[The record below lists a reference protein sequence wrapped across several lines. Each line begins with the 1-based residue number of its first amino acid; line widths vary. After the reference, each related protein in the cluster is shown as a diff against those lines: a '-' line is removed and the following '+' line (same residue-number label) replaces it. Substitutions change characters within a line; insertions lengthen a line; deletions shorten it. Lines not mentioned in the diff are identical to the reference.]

1 MNNEKNIPLKAGV
14 MGFPISHSL
23 SPRLHNYWI
32 SKYKINGFYEAMEIR
47 AECLS
52 EALTRLREL
61 NFIGVNLTLPL
72 KEEALS
78 LVDNIDPVAQR
89 IGAIN
94 TIKIRADGSL
104 YGMNSDAF
112 GFLEN
117 LKESVPASLRT
128 IYQSR
133 PAVVL
138 GAGGAARAIC
148 VALLDLGVPEVR
160 ISNRSPERAHK
171 LVDNVPGLSEKSSVY
186 SWDDRGNIL
195 AESGLLVNTTVLG
208 MVGKKELDLDLQ
220 HLPMDAVVNDIV
232 YVPLETDLLQRAR
245 KRGNNVVDGLG
256 MLLHQGRLGFQEWF
270 GVAPSVDDVLRQ
282 KVLSAL

>member
-32 SKYKINGFYEAMEIR
+32 SKYKINGFYEAMEVR

-148 VALLDLGVPEVR
+148 VALLDLGVP
-160 ISNRSPERAHK
+160 
-171 LVDNVPGLSEKSSVY
+171 
-186 SWDDRGNIL
+186 
-195 AESGLLVNTTVLG
+195 
-208 MVGKKELDLDLQ
+208 
-220 HLPMDAVVNDIV
+220 
-232 YVPLETDLLQRAR
+232 
-245 KRGNNVVDGLG
+245 
-256 MLLHQGRLGFQEWF
+256 
-270 GVAPSVDDVLRQ
+270 
-282 KVLSAL
+282 

>member
-1 MNNEKNIPLKAGV
+1 MNNEENIFLKAGV

-32 SKYKINGFYEAMEIR
+32 SKYKINGFYEALEVK

-52 EALTRLREL
+52 EALSSLREL

-72 KEEALS
+72 KEEALA
-78 LVDNIDPVAQR
+78 LVDSVDSVAQR

-94 TIKIRADGSL
+94 TIKIQADGSL

-112 GFLEN
+112 GFIEN
-117 LKESVPASLRT
+117 LKESIPETLRSV
-128 IYQSR
+128 YQTR
-133 PAVVL
+133 PAVLL

-148 VALLDLGVPEVR
+148 VALLDLGVPEIR
-160 ISNRSPERAHK
+160 ILNRSPEKAHK
-171 LVDNVPGLSEKSSVY
+171 LVDNVPGLSKKSSVY
-186 SWDDRGNIL
+186 SWDDRSNIL
-195 AESGLLVNTTVLG
+195 SESGLLINSTVLG
-208 MVGKKELDLDLQ
+208 MVGQKILDLDLEK
-220 HLPMDAVVNDIV
+220 LPVDAVVNDIV
-232 YVPLETDLLQRAR
+232 YAPLETDLLRRAR

-270 GVAPSVDDVLRQ
+270 GVDPTVDDNLRQ
-282 KVLSAL
+282 EVLSSL